1 MKKVIAFVLF
11 LAISIGISSCGD
23 ENKNISTKNS
33 YENYSLNLEIK
44 TMRNNY
50 VNFSDIDKII
60 LDVNS
65 SELDYVVEQDFILD
79 NGQWSI
85 DLIQL
90 PMDKDLTFKARAFI
104 NGTYSYISNHVLKL
118 TTGDNNITMDLQEE
132 NTFAAN
138 KVQVQSMES
147 TLTTLDDVNYTTV
160 TFKIYN
166 VLDDD
171 LSYIITDDDGNG
183 TLFDPAS
190 GVINSYDGNHVG
202 ILDINY
208 TRPEVAGT
216 YRNRIKLVSTNGDI
230 FIYAF
235 DLTVND
241 NDEVFVVI
249 NQPAEID
256 GFIVTQEDQNL
267 SVEVNATDPD
277 GDDAS
282 LSYEWV
288 LTDETGGVAL
298 DSASSTT
305 SIAILTGFDDGDGA
319 KLTVEITDSNN
330 SISTAVYKINK
341 D

>member
-1 MKKVIAFVLF
+1 MKKVIEFLLF
-11 LAISIGISSCGD
+11 LIISISISGCGD
-23 ENKNISTKNS
+23 ENKSLSTSNS
-33 YENYSLNLEIK
+33 YDNYSLNLEVK
-44 TMRNNY
+44 TMRSSY

-65 SELDYVVEQDFILD
+65 SDLDYVVEQEFVLD
-79 NGQWSI
+79 NDKWTI

-104 NGTYSYISNHVLKL
+104 GGTHSYTSNKILQLV
-118 TTGDNNITMDLQEE
+118 TGDNNITMDLQEE
-132 NTFAAN
+132 ATLTNN
-138 KVQVQSMES
+138 IVQVQSMD
-147 TLTTLDDVNYTTV
+147 TTITTIDDVNYTTV
-160 TFKIYN
+160 TFTIYN
-166 VLDDD
+166 ANEDELTYIISDDD
-171 LSYIITDDDGNG
+171 NNG

-190 GVINSYDGNHVG
+190 GAITDYDSRKS

-216 YRNRIKLVSTNGDI
+216 YRNRIKITSLNGDI
-230 FIYAF
+230 FIYVF
-235 DLTVND
+235 DLMVND

-282 LSYEWV
+282 LTYNW
-288 LTDETGGVAL
+288 TIDNNDGGTAL
-298 DSASSTT
+298 DGDSHTT
-305 SIAILTGFDDGDGA
+305 DTAIITGFDDGDRA
-319 KLTVEITDSNN
+319 ELTVEVTDANGSV
-330 SISTAVYKINK
+330 STAVYKVNVN
-341 D
+341 